1 MAGTSH
7 AGAATANLAPHN
19 CADRSRTNVRSESL
33 TAALMRVAHRVFG
46 PGLPKKLA
54 RRTDRSTRTVE
65 YWLADN
71 RALDLDSFQRLCAV
85 DVKFLDAFMD
95 TIPATIRE
103 QWLQEQILAAKLA
116 KAEKRAAEQ
125 HEEIEQLRLELKGRK

>member
-1 MAGTSH
+1 
-7 AGAATANLAPHN
+7 
-19 CADRSRTNVRSESL
+19 
-33 TAALMRVAHRVFG
+33 VFG